1 MLLHALSL
9 SFRQL
14 ADRETLR
21 LLALVV
27 SVTLVI
33 FTMLGFG
40 LWWLFHHYVLPGWL
54 GVNDGLLAAAG
65 AVVTATLMG
74 WFLFRAVA
82 MAVMGLFTD
91 GVVASVEE
99 DHYPAIAASA
109 TPVSFAAGLSMGL
122 RSAMR
127 AIGWNLLASPLYVLL
142 LVTGVGTLA
151 LMLIINAKL
160 LGRDLETMVAAR
172 HPGTAVALAPRERWF
187 LGFVTAGLFIIPFVN
202 IIAPVVGSA
211 LAVHLMHMD
220 KSKA

>member
-1 MLLHALSL
+1 
-9 SFRQL
+9 
-14 ADRETLR
+14 
-21 LLALVV
+21 
-27 SVTLVI
+27 
-33 FTMLGFG
+33 
-40 LWWLFHHYVLPGWL
+40 
-54 GVNDGLLAAAG
+54 
-65 AVVTATLMG
+65 
-74 WFLFRAVA
+74 
-82 MAVMGLFTD
+82 
-91 GVVASVEE
+91 
-99 DHYPAIAASA
+99 
-109 TPVSFAAGLSMGL
+109 
-122 RSAMR
+122 MR

-172 HPGTAVALAPRERWF
+172 HPGTAIALAPRERWF